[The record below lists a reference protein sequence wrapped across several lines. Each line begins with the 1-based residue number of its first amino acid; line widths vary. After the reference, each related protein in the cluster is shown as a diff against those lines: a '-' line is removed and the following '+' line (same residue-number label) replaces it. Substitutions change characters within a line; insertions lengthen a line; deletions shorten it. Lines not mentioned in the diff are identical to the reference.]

1 MIADAAAAS
10 AERIAMLMLGA
21 AVLLALGVFVI
32 GVHIGKTQGRLEVCE
47 AYAINDA
54 VPVRFDGSTCIYE
67 TLQ

>member
-1 MIADAAAAS
+1 MTDGITA
-10 AERIAMLMLGA
+10 
-21 AVLLALGVFVI
+21 LALWLLGI
-32 GVHIGKTQGRLEVCE
+32 GVMCFIFCLCGIHIGRDEGRLEVCE